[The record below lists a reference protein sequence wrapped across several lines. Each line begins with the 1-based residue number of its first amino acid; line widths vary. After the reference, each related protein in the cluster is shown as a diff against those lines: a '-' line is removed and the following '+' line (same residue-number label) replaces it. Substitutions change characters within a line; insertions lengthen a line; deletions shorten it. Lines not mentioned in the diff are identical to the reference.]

1 LDNHRVKTNL
11 LIREDKTNGIYIAGV
26 TEEYATSVDE
36 LYNIMSSGALNR
48 AVAATGMNEGSSRS
62 HSVFLITV
70 TQRDVSNATS
80 KSGKLYLVDLAG
92 SETVKKTNSSGQQLE
107 EAKTINKSL
116 SALGQVIFALTDEK
130 STHVPYRDS
139 KLTRILQDSLGGN
152 AKTVLIIAV
161 SPSSYNSSESLS
173 TLRFGTRAKSITNK
187 VVLNA
192 TRSVEELEAL
202 LAKAER
208 AIDAQQSH
216 IMGLVAQ
223 LQGYANSGVTPSAG
237 GSGGRSE
244 SDNLLIE
251 KLQQQV
257 ADLQVELEEERQL
270 SESKDVENQKLVS
283 LLVEKDAVL
292 IEAGGLM
299 HDCQQLYEHSKAKCD
314 VLAREKADI
323 FIELQTIKAQQ
334 DEDIAKAKFE
344 MQELEVT
351 VETMKAENMKLRN
364 EIAEMS
370 GDDMRQE
377 RPVETSKAS
386 AARDR
391 PTDAPTQ
398 SNSPVPGDDISL
410 GGNGK
415 LALKNRVDKISA
427 KMARELDIT
436 GRHDSKNRF
445 YNELNKI
452 LYDSN
457 TIAADTVMA
466 WVNRYS
472 DDMEGWFSMAE
483 DKFLGYEKGGQELAR
498 RIKDLEAHRVR
509 LEKDL
514 EYKTEKVI
522 NSKVLFI
529 FVFECLLCTM

>member
-1 LDNHRVKTNL
+1 MRDLLDHHRVKTNL

-26 TEEYATSVDE
+26 TEEYATSEEE
-36 LYNIMSSGALNR
+36 LYGIMGAGALNR

-70 TQRDVSNATS
+70 TQRDVSNSTS

-152 AKTVLIIAV
+152 AKTVLIIAA
-161 SPSSYNSSESLS
+161 SPSSYNAVETLS

-192 TRSVEELEAL
+192 TRSVEELEIL
-202 LAKAER
+202 LAKAEK

-223 LQGYANSGVTPSAG
+223 LQSYANSGIIPNE
-237 GSGGRSE
+237 SGARSE
-244 SDNLLIE
+244 SESLLIE
-251 KLQQQV
+251 KLKQQIM
-257 ADLQVELEEERQL
+257 DLQSELDEERQE
-270 SESKDVENQKLVS
+270 SENKTMENQKLVA

-292 IEAGGLM
+292 VEAGGIM
-299 HDCQQLYEHSKAKCD
+299 QDCQQLYEHSKAKCE
-314 VLAREKADI
+314 VLTREKSDL
-323 FIELQTIKAQQ
+323 FVELQAFRSQA
-334 DEDIAKAKFE
+334 DDDMAKVKFE

-351 VETMKAENMKLRN
+351 VETLKAENAKLRN

-370 GDDMRQE
+370 GDDMRQQE
-377 RPVETSKAS
+377 RPPIDSTPTPKM
-386 AARDR
+386 ARDR
-391 PTDAPTQ
+391 PTERPTESVSPTPTVGTTDDQ
-398 SNSPVPGDDISL
+398 SVRANKI
-410 GGNGK
+410 
-415 LALKNRVDKISA
+415 RIDKISA
-427 KMARELDIT
+427 KMARELDIG
-436 GRHDSKNRF
+436 GRHESKAHHM
-445 YNELNKI
+445 NELHRLLESNN
-452 LYDSN
+452 LTADSVCLWAN
-457 TIAADTVMA
+457 SFADE
-466 WVNRYS
+466 
-472 DDMEGWFSMAE
+472 MEDWFNMAE
-483 DKFLGYEKGGQELAR
+483 DKFLGFEKGGQELAR
-498 RIKDLEAHRVR
+498 RIKDLESHRIR

-514 EYKTEKVI
+514 EYKAEKVRC
-522 NSKVLFI
+522 SLSV
-529 FVFECLLCTM
+529 VFLCIYV